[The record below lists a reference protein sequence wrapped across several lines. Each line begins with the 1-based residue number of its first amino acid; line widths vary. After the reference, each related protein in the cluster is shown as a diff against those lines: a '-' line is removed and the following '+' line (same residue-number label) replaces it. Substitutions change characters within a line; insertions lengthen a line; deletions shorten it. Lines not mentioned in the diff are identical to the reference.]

1 MTDRLTLT
9 RAFES
14 AGIQSE
20 IAERLTTEIYDAIHE
35 SVATKADLKADLAEL
50 EENIN
55 ATKARDLYHIR
66 TSMTAELAALDKK
79 ITVVGYQLI
88 TGLSILMVVIAALLF
103 GVAAL
108 LAAARLSP
116 VPKVINMRGRRG
128 VVPLGAVYVGP
139 AHGAA
144 RTCREQMGEPVQDR
158 TRRYAR

>member
-20 IAERLTTEIYDAIHE
+20 LAERLTTEIYDAHE

-55 ATKARDLYHIR
+55 ATKARDFYHIR

-103 GVAAL
+103 AAL
-108 LAAARLSP
+108 YYWP
-116 VPKVINMRGRRG
+116 P
-128 VVPLGAVYVGP
+128 
-139 AHGAA
+139 HG
-144 RTCREQMGEPVQDR
+144 
-158 TRRYAR
+158 

>member
-20 IAERLTTEIYDAIHE
+20 LAERLTTEIYDAIHE
-35 SVATKADLKADLAEL
+35 SVATKADLAEL

-103 GVAAL
+103 AAL
-108 LAAARLSP
+108 HYWP
-116 VPKVINMRGRRG
+116 P
-128 VVPLGAVYVGP
+128 
-139 AHGAA
+139 HG
-144 RTCREQMGEPVQDR
+144 
-158 TRRYAR
+158 

>member
-20 IAERLTTEIYDAIHE
+20 LAERLTTEIYDAIHE

-79 ITVVGYQLI
+79 S
-88 TGLSILMVVIAALLF
+88 LS
-103 GVAAL
+103 
-108 LAAARLSP
+108 SD
-116 VPKVINMRGRRG
+116 INRSL
-128 VVPLGAVYVGP
+128 VSAY
-139 AHGAA
+139 
-144 RTCREQMGEPVQDR
+144 
-158 TRRYAR
+158 